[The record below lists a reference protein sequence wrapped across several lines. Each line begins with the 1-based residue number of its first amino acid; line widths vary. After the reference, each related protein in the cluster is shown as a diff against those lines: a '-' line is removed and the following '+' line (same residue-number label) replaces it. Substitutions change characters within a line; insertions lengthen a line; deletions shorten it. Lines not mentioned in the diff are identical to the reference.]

1 MEHDRSLTC
10 EQLVSVLDAYLDA
23 SERPEDRHL
32 RAAVD
37 AHLARCPDCP
47 ALVVDVRTIRTAAR
61 TLEPMAPPEH
71 VWRQVR
77 ARVSLDAPPR
87 VSWLDRFGWRSNSEP
102 ALSRFARYCARPA
115 LFAGRA
121 LQPLAALAVLVL
133 LVGSLTWIGVR
144 LTDTPAVQT
153 ADASGTSA
161 EFQLAEA
168 EYADAIERLEDAAE
182 AAGRRLD
189 ALTDATL
196 ASSIHDI
203 DTAIGDARE
212 ALALAPDD
220 AVSQESLLDALGSK
234 VALLQDTVA
243 LLGDLEPATE
253 EQTP

>member
-1 MEHDRSLTC
+1 VE
-10 EQLVSVLDAYLDA
+10 
-23 SERPEDRHL
+23 
-32 RAAVD
+32 

-47 ALVVDVRTIRTAAR
+47 ALVADVRTIRTAAR
-61 TLEPMAPPEH
+61 TLEPIAPPEH

-77 ARVSLDAPPR
+77 ARVNLDAPPR
-87 VSWLDRFGWRSNSEP
+87 VSWLDHFGWRSMSEP
-102 ALSRFARYCARPA
+102 LGAM
-115 LFAGRA
+115 
-121 LQPLAALAVLVL
+121 AVLVL

-144 LTDTPAVQT
+144 LTDTPAVRM
-153 ADASGTSA
+153 ADASGTPA

-168 EYADAIERLEDAAE
+168 DYADAIERLEEAAE
-182 AAGRRLD
+182 AAGPRLD

-196 ASSIHDI
+196 EWSIHDI